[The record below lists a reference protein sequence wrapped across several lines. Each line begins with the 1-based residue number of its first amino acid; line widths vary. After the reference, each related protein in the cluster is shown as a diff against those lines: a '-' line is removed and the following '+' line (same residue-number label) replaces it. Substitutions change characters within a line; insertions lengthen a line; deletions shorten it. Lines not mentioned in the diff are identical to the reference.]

1 MNLFLG
7 GGKTESHVP
16 LFLGQDVGAILEAMY
31 EALWQECISASY
43 VLRHQGIG
51 KPLCR
56 RQYVNPKREYV
67 LLYKSRTDNRE
78 QCNLWAKADHY
89 HR

>member
-1 MNLFLG
+1 MRFIFLG

-51 KPLCR
+51 
-56 RQYVNPKREYV
+56 
-67 LLYKSRTDNRE
+67 
-78 QCNLWAKADHY
+78 
-89 HR
+89 